1 MVGRLSKILKEL
13 NIGLQT
19 ARSILGRNM
28 NLNSKITDVQFRILD
43 NYVRNLSFKHK
54 ASTTKPISPP
64 TEYLHGVP
72 EEIYAKS
79 AQEKKRVKAKKKLKK
94 LTLGNIATKASAP
107 KKAGAKYSDAYSLQ
121 LMKNSLAKKY
131 EGYIYGLSDW

>member
-1 MVGRLSKILKEL
+1 MAEKQGRLSKILSKL

-28 NLNSKITDVQFRILD
+28 TLNSKITEGQFRALE

-54 ASTTKPISPP
+54 ASDKQVVSPP
-64 TEYLHGVP
+64 TDYSQGVP
-72 EEIYAKS
+72 EDVYAKS
-79 AQEKKRVKAKKKLKK
+79 AHEKTRIKAKKKVIPTASSSKK
-94 LTLGNIATKASAP
+94 GT
-107 KKAGAKYSDAYSLQ
+107 AKYSDAYSLQ
-121 LMKNSLAKKY
+121 MLKSSLAKKF